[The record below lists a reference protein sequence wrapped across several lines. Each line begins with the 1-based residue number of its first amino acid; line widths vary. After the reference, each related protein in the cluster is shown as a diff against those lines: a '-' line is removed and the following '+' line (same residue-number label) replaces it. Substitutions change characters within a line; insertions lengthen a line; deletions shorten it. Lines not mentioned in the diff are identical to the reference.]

1 MSVGGKCLPDG
12 SLRLPLVRTVAGGNA
27 FSMTQVRIITELPT
41 LDVARDEPSR
51 KVYAFLV
58 PFLSSSSSRY
68 DTVGVVMFRCV
79 PLSF

>member
-1 MSVGGKCLPDG
+1 
-12 SLRLPLVRTVAGGNA
+12 
-27 FSMTQVRIITELPT
+27 MTQVRIITELPT
-41 LDVARDEPSR
+41 SMWREMNHP